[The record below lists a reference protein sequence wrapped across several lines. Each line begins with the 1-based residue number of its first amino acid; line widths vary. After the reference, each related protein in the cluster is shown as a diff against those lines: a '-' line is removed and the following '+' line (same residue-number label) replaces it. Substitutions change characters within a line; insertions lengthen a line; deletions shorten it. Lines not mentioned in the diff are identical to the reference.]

1 MLKLARKSLY
11 SAHCKIRTS
20 ENGANLL
27 RIIDSYQIASN
38 SFKVN
43 NTRCTQDVIKGQKW
57 SKTGNFKEKWAKMTR
72 KLVIFPH
79 RIVKK
84 L

>member
-43 NTRCTQDVIKGQKW
+43 NTRCTQDVIKGQN
-57 SKTGNFKEKWAKMTR
+57 GQ
-72 KLVIFPH
+72 KLVIL
-79 RIVKK
+79 RKNGQK
-84 L
+84 